1 MEIEYTQAMATQDY
15 LWNKQQE
22 DLEAMNK
29 LQWQIIAD
37 FLRSGNKERLH
48 FKVYLEGNESIV
60 DVYNESSIGQGGQ
73 VEGAISCGNCKALI
87 KTIQKLMLESN
98 AEQTTPKAI
107 GDMDTPSIGYNKRVY
122 NLVELDTDFTNGSSE
137 AYVENY
143 STLEKAQQE
152 LKKQYQQVKYGLQTD
167 DQKLEEDRLGYEDN
181 GQLDSGIL
189 KTASNAYDWKIQA
202 DVMR

>member
-1 MEIEYTQAMATQDY
+1 MKIEYTKEMEIQDK
-15 LWNKQQE
+15 LWDKEQE
-22 DLEAMNK
+22 DLEQMNK

-60 DVYNESSIGQGGQ
+60 DVYNELNIARDGQI
-73 VEGAISCGNCKALI
+73 EGAISCGNCKTLI
-87 KTIQKLMLESN
+87 ETIEGLVSETHANQAVLKT
-98 AEQTTPKAI
+98 AD
-107 GDMDTPSIGYNKRVY
+107 DMDTPSINYDNRVY
-122 NLVELDTDFTNGSSE
+122 NLIELDTDFTNGSSE
-137 AYVENY
+137 VYVENY
-143 STLEKAQQE
+143 ATLEKAQQE

>member
-29 LQWQIIAD
+29 LQWQIITD
-37 FLRSGNKERLH
+37 FLRDGNKERLH

-60 DVYNESSIGQGGQ
+60 DVYNESNIARDGQI
-73 VEGAISCGNCKALI
+73 EDAISCGNCKTLI
-87 KTIQKLMLESN
+87 ETIEELVSETHANQTVSKT
-98 AEQTTPKAI
+98 AD
-107 GDMDTPSIGYNKRVY
+107 DMDTPSINYDKRVY
-122 NLVELDTDFTNGSSE
+122 NLIELDTDFTNGSSE
-137 AYVENY
+137 VYVENY
-143 STLEKAQQE
+143 ATLEKAQQE
-152 LKKQYQQVKYGLQTD
+152 LKKQYQQVKYGLRTD
-167 DQKLEEDRLGYEDN
+167 SQKLEEDRLGYEDN
-181 GQLDSGIL
+181 GQLDSGML

>member
-29 LQWQIIAD
+29 LQWQIITD
-37 FLRSGNKERLH
+37 FLRDGNKERLH

-60 DVYNESSIGQGGQ
+60 DVYNESNIARDGQIKD
-73 VEGAISCGNCKALI
+73 AISCGNCKTLI
-87 KTIQKLMLESN
+87 ETIEELVSETHANQAVSKT
-98 AEQTTPKAI
+98 AD
-107 GDMDTPSIGYNKRVY
+107 DMDTPSINYDKRVY
-122 NLVELDTDFTNGSSE
+122 NLIELDTDFTNGSSE
-137 AYVENY
+137 VYVENY
-143 STLEKAQQE
+143 TTLEKAQQE
-152 LKKQYQQVKYGLQTD
+152 LKKQYQQVKYGLRTD
-167 DQKLEEDRLGYEDN
+167 SQKLEEDRLGYEDN
-181 GQLDSGIL
+181 GQLDSGML

>member
-1 MEIEYTQAMATQDY
+1 MEIEYTQVMATQDY
-15 LWNKQQE
+15 LWSKQQE
-22 DLEAMNK
+22 DVEAMNK
-29 LQWQIIAD
+29 LQWQIITD
-37 FLRSGNKERLH
+37 FLRDGNKERLH

-60 DVYNESSIGQGGQ
+60 DVYNELNIARDGQI
-73 VEGAISCGNCKALI
+73 EGAISCGNCKTLI
-87 KTIQKLMLESN
+87 ETIEGLVSETHANQAVLKT
-98 AEQTTPKAI
+98 AD
-107 GDMDTPSIGYNKRVY
+107 DMDTPSINYDNRVY
-122 NLVELDTDFTNGSSE
+122 NLIELDTDFTNGSSE
-137 AYVENY
+137 VYVENY
-143 STLEKAQQE
+143 ATLEKAQQE